1 MASVLDTTNNLCSLL
16 ELKLFIGLS
25 ATTSTF
31 DTQLEEFIN
40 GASWTLKEETTRFL
54 KSQEITEY
62 HDGDGSNLIMLK
74 HWPVTSVTTL
84 HSDSARSFGS
94 DTLIASTDYQVYED
108 GGYIVVTSA
117 GLDMGAKVIK
127 VVYDG
132 GYTTIPSNLRMA
144 AIEHASYLYEKFLK
158 SHRVGLKSVSGDAG
172 TETYIDDMPENVKRV
187 IKRYSR
193 KVAI

>member
-16 ELKLFIGLS
+16 ELKLFIGIS
-25 ATTSTF
+25 AATSTW

-40 GASWTLKEETTRFL
+40 GASWTLKEGTTRFL
-54 KSQEITEY
+54 KSQSITEY
-62 HDGDGSNLIMLK
+62 HDGDGSNLIVLK
-74 HWPVTSVTTL
+74 HRPVTSVTTL

-94 DTLIASTDYQVYED
+94 STLIATTDYQVYEK
-108 GGYIVVTSA
+108 GGYIVVTGT
-117 GLDMGAKVIK
+117 GLDVGSKVIK

-132 GYTTIPSNLRMA
+132 GYTTIPSDLRMA

-158 SHRVGLKSVSGDAG
+158 SHRVGLKSVSSDAG
-172 TETYIDDMPENVKRV
+172 TETYIDDMPESAKRA
-187 IKRYSR
+187 IAKYSR